1 MKIWSILESVSL
13 IFPPIQYKLSSII
26 VSNGTIFA
34 TLLKANTII
43 GTRRI
48 ASGGGRRA
56 SGAAVPGIR
65 VQEAA
70 SNIVNEEN

>member
-1 MKIWSILESVSL
+1 MKIWTVIESVSL
-13 IFPPIQYKLSSII
+13 ISSPIQQKLSSII
-26 VSNGTIFA
+26 VSNGTNFA

-48 ASGGGRRA
+48 ASGGGRVVRPPRE
-56 SGAAVPGIR
+56 SR

-70 SNIVNEEN
+70 SNILNEEI